1 MLGDITMANKLQF
14 VMDKETLKI
23 IKKLKPRVVKLFVSI
38 AIEQFS
44 KKDEAKLFFK
54 NDEINE
60 EKNNVS
66 SKKIVEVQKTSTIEE
81 WE

>member
-1 MLGDITMANKLQF
+1 MANKLQF

>member
-1 MLGDITMANKLQF
+1 MLGDITMADKLQF
-14 VMDKETLKI
+14 VMDEETRGI
-23 IKKLKPRVVKLFVSI
+23 INKVKPRAVKLFVSI

-54 NDEINE
+54 NNEINE
-60 EKNNVS
+60 EKNNVAL
-66 SKKIVEVQKTSTIEE
+66 KKIVEVQKTSTIEE

>member
-14 VMDKETLKI
+14 VMDEETLKI

>member
-1 MLGDITMANKLQF
+1 MLGDITMADKLQF
-14 VMDKETLKI
+14 VMDEETRGI
-23 IKKLKPRVVKLFVSI
+23 INKVKPRAVKLFVSI

-54 NDEINE
+54 NNEVNE
-60 EKNNVS
+60 EKNNIT